1 MSRNEEE
8 YFAREEAEKLHR
20 LHEDKRKQLSAED
33 AQKAKELHY
42 MKCPKCGSDLHE
54 IEWRAVKIDK
64 CYGCKGVFLDDG
76 ELEKLAGDEHKGTF
90 VADFINIF
98 KMK

>member
-20 LHEDKRKQLSAED
+20 LHAEKRKELSEEEAK
-33 AQKAKELHY
+33 QAKELHH

-54 IEWRAVKIDK
+54 IEWRGVKIDK
-64 CYGCKGVFLDDG
+64 CYGCQGVFLDDG
-76 ELEKLAGDEHKGTF
+76 ELEKLAGEEHQGSF
-90 VADFINIF
+90 VADFMNFF
-98 KMK
+98 KVK